1 MENFTFKEHY
11 TVEDLRQVVRIL
23 RAPDGCP
30 WDSVQTHQS
39 IRRNFIE
46 ETLEACEAIDR
57 EDSEL
62 LREELG
68 DVLFQVLFHA
78 DIEAE
83 AGRFDLDDAA
93 DTACRKM
100 IFRHPHVFG
109 TERFDGLEPE
119 LARWE
124 ELKRQ
129 EKGQETY
136 ADTLDAVARTLPGLW
151 RAEKLQK
158 KAAKAGFACPDTAAA
173 AEKLSEEAGAL
184 QAAVRDGADIGEAL
198 GNVLFAAA
206 GTAVQAGLDP
216 EECLRG
222 TCETYIARFRRM
234 EEAAQRNGTP
244 LDTLSPGEQR
254 ALWNQTGQDGGH
266 AFRTD
271 AKEDPRHE

>member
-57 EDSEL
+57 EDPDL

-78 DIEAE
+78 DIEAD

-109 TERFDGLEPE
+109 TEHFDGLEPE

-158 KAAKAGFACPDTAAA
+158 KAAKAGFAWPDASAAADAA
-173 AEKLSEEAGAL
+173 AEEAAAL
-184 QAAVRDGADIGEAL
+184 QAAVRSGADPKDAIGR
-198 GNVLFAAA
+198 VLFAAA
-206 GTAVQAGLDP
+206 GAAVQAGLDP

-222 TCETYIARFRRM
+222 TCETYITRFRRM
-234 EEAAQRNGTP
+234 EEAAQQSGTP
-244 LDTLSPGEQR
+244 LDALSAGEQR
-254 ALWNQTGQDGGH
+254 ALWAQTGQDSGH
-266 AFRTD
+266 SSRTE

>member
-1 MENFTFKEHY
+1 MEHFEFKEHY
-11 TVEDLRQVVRIL
+11 TVSDLRQIVRIL

-57 EDSEL
+57 EDPVL

-78 DIEAE
+78 SIEE
-83 AGRFDLDDAA
+83 DAGHFDLDDAA
-93 DTACRKM
+93 DTTCKKM

-109 TERFDGLEPE
+109 TEHFEGLEPE

-136 ADTLDAVARTLPGLW
+136 SDTLDAVARTLPGLW
-151 RAEKLQK
+151 RAEKIQK
-158 KAAKAGFACPDTAAA
+158 KAAKAGFVWPDTAAA
-173 AEKLSEEAGAL
+173 MKKLREETGEL
-184 QAAVRDGADIGEAL
+184 DAAVTQASNIEEEL
-198 GNVLFAAA
+198 GDVLFAAA
-206 GTAVQAGLDP
+206 GVAVQAGLDP
-216 EECLRG
+216 EECLRK
-222 TCETYIARFRRM
+222 TCEKFITRFSRM
-234 EEAAQRNGTP
+234 EELAQQAGTP
-244 LDTLSPGEQR
+244 LDTLPPQEQLS
-254 ALWNQTGQDGGH
+254 LWDNTK
-266 AFRTD
+266 
-271 AKEDPRHE
+271 AKN

>member
-1 MENFTFKEHY
+1 MEPFTFKEHY

-57 EDSEL
+57 EDATL

-68 DVLFQVLFHA
+68 DVLFQVMFHA
-78 DIEAE
+78 DIEAN

-93 DTACRKM
+93 DTACKKM

-109 TERFDGLEPE
+109 TEHFDGLEPE

-129 EKGQETY
+129 EKGQDTY
-136 ADTLDAVARTLPGLW
+136 GDTLDAVARTLPGLW

-158 KAAKAGFACPDTAAA
+158 KAAKAGFTWPDTAAA
-173 AEKLSEEAGAL
+173 LGKLREETDELTVAVADSSNVAEE
-184 QAAVRDGADIGEAL
+184 L
-198 GNVLFAAA
+198 GDVLFAAA
-206 GTAVQAGLDP
+206 GVAVQAGLDP
-216 EECLRG
+216 EECLRQ
-222 TCETYIARFRRM
+222 TCEKYIQRFRQM
-234 EEAAQRNGTP
+234 EDLAQQAGTP
-244 LDTLSPGEQR
+244 LDTLPPDAQLSLWEQ
-254 ALWNQTGQDGGH
+254 
-266 AFRTD
+266 
-271 AKEDPRHE
+271 AKSHQK